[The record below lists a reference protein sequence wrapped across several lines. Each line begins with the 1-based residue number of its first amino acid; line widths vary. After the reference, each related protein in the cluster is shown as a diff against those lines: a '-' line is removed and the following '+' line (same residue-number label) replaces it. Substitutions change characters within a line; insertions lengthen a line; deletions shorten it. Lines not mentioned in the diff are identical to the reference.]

1 MYDLP
6 DLVQKL
12 LHNLQQVPYL
22 ASKNLYKVAN
32 HFLEQD
38 SASIAQFCKM
48 LLDANQQ
55 IVKCGRCF
63 TWQQVTQ
70 PCIFCDSLKRNQ
82 ELICVVESWPDV
94 LTIERTSNFTGQ
106 YHVLGGVISPL
117 NGISPANLTIDCLV
131 KRIES
136 NQILEV
142 VLALSQTPEGEATVA
157 YIMDRLQRFNL
168 KISVLAQGM
177 PVGSSLEYMDRVTLM
192 KALVNRKQLL

>member
-1 MYDLP
+1 MQDLP
-6 DLVQKL
+6 DLIQKL
-12 LHNLQQVPYL
+12 LHSLQQVPYL
-22 ASKNLYKVAN
+22 ASKNLYKVTN

-38 SASIAQFCKM
+38 SGSIAQFCKI

-55 IVKCGRCF
+55 IVRCVRCF
-63 TWQQVTQ
+63 TWQQTAQ
-70 PCIFCDSLKRNQ
+70 PCVFCDNLKRNQ
-82 ELICVVESWPDV
+82 EMICVVESWPDV

-117 NGISPANLTIDCLV
+117 NGVGPSNLTIEHLV
-131 KRIES
+131 KRVENSVTQEI
-136 NQILEV
+136 
-142 VLALSQTPEGEATVA
+142 VLALSQTPEGEATIA
-157 YIMDRLQRFNL
+157 YIMDRLQGFNL

>member
-1 MYDLP
+1 MHDLP

-12 LHNLQQVPYL
+12 LYSLQQVPYL

-38 SASIAQFCKM
+38 SASIAQFCKT
-48 LLDANQQ
+48 LLDASQQ
-55 IVKCGRCF
+55 IMRCTRCF
-63 TWQQVTQ
+63 TWQQSSQ
-70 PCIFCDSLKRNQ
+70 PCFFCDNLKRNQ
-82 ELICVVESWPDV
+82 NIICVVESWPDV
-94 LTIERTSNFTGQ
+94 LTIERTSNFTGL

-117 NGISPANLTIDCLV
+117 NGISPSSLTIEHLV
-131 KRIES
+131 KR
-136 NQILEV
+136 LEDGAV
-142 VLALSQTPEGEATVA
+142 LEIVLALSQTPEGEATVA
-157 YIMDRLQRFNL
+157 YIMDRLQGFSL